1 MPRLGS
7 RARFNLSEINER
19 CSSFRPA
26 LLDDA
31 GLLRGPADHT
41 PALALTMGRRA
52 GASTNWKGRPQRRR
66 QWQNLDKEFAT
77 CAIPLVSTSELSAV
91 SPLLARRMPVKP
103 PGNKATI
110 LPPQPIIRG

>member
-1 MPRLGS
+1 MDFPY
-7 RARFNLSEINER
+7 R
-19 CSSFRPA
+19 CVLKIPA
-26 LLDDA
+26 NYA
-31 GLLRGPADHT
+31 AY
-41 PALALTMGRRA
+41 AV
-52 GASTNWKGRPQRRR
+52 KCQR
-66 QWQNLDKEFAT
+66 QNLDKEFAT

>member
-1 MPRLGS
+1 MPRSGS
-7 RARFNLSEINER
+7 RARFNFSEINER
-19 CSSFRPA
+19 CSSSRSA
-26 LLDDA
+26 LLEDA
-31 GLLRGPADHT
+31 GLLRGPAD
-41 PALALTMGRRA
+41 PRPGFNN
-52 GASTNWKGRPQRRR
+52 GAPGWRFHQLEGRR
-66 QWQNLDKEFAT
+66 QWQNFDKEFAT